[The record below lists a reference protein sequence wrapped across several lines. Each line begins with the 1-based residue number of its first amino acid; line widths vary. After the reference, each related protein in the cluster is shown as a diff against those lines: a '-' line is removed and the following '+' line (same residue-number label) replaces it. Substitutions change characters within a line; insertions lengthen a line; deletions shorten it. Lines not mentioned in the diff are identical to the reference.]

1 MGQSL
6 QKFKDA
12 TKRLSKQTLGLAAL
26 GLIVA
31 GLVGCQTRP
40 TARSVQIQL
49 STWGSAQEVAVLK
62 SLLRDFERSHP
73 QIRVQLLHIPEN
85 YYQKLHILVAGD
97 MAPDVIFTNSLSFPI
112 YASQGIFR
120 DLRPYLAP
128 GAKNTGASDEN
139 SDRVSN
145 GPSEALSEAQFY
157 PQALKAFRWRLP
169 NGQRI
174 LGALPRDISNV
185 VIFYNRDLF
194 RQAGLAEPRAGWTWE
209 QFREIAD
216 RLTVDANNDGDP
228 DQFGVSFYS
237 TPPLFWLPFVWSA
250 GGDLFSPDLRR
261 FTLNQAKA
269 VEGLRFY
276 ADLRHKWHVAPKK
289 VESGGTSMS
298 QLFLQQKVAMLVSG
312 RWSVP
317 VFREQAKF
325 RWDVVPLPVGPSGQS
340 RVGIDASGYAIAA
353 KSQHPTE
360 SFALIRYLLS
370 REAVRTVTESGLIV
384 PARPDVATSAAFLSP
399 HQAPAHGQAFLDVI
413 PEGVPTHTPPR
424 WNEVAEELGLALE
437 PVWDGQQDPAMAMA
451 AVKPKLDALLEVSP

>member
-1 MGQSL
+1 M
-6 QKFKDA
+6 
-12 TKRLSKQTLGLAAL
+12 GLATLCLMLL
-26 GLIVA
+26 GV
-31 GLVGCQTRP
+31 VGCQARP
-40 TARSVQIQL
+40 TARPIQIQL

-62 SLLRDFERSHP
+62 SLLRDFERGHP
-73 QIRVQLLHIPEN
+73 KIQVQLLHIPEN

-112 YASQGIFR
+112 YASQGIFK
-120 DLRPYLAP
+120 DLRPYVALQGQVSGVP
-128 GAKNTGASDEN
+128 N
-139 SDRVSN
+139 SPVD
-145 GPSEALSEAQFY
+145 GLSEDQFY
-157 PQALKAFRWRLP
+157 PQALKAFTWRQP
-169 NGQRI
+169 NGQSI
-174 LGALPRDISNV
+174 VGALPRDISNV

-194 RQAGLAEPRAGWTWE
+194 RQAGLAEPQAGWTWQ
-209 QFREIAD
+209 QFLEVAQTLTLD
-216 RLTVDANNDGDP
+216 RNNDGDP

-261 FTLNQAKA
+261 FTLNQPKA
-269 VEGLRFY
+269 LQGLRFY

-325 RWDVVPLPVGPSGQS
+325 QWDVVPLPVGPSGQS
-340 RVGIDASGYAIAA
+340 RVGIDASGYAISA
-353 KSQHPTE
+353 KSKHPAE
-360 SFALIRYLLS
+360 SFELIRYLLS
-370 REAVRTVTESGLIV
+370 RKSVRTVTESGLIV
-384 PARPDVATSAAFLSP
+384 PARPDVASSAAFLSP
-399 HQAPAHGQAFLDVI
+399 DQAPTHGQAFLEVI
-413 PEGVPTHTPPR
+413 PQGVPTHTPPR

-437 PVWDGQQDPAMAMA
+437 PVWDGQQDPATAMA

>member
-12 TKRLSKQTLGLAAL
+12 TKRLCKQTLGLAL
-26 GLIVA
+26 LCLMLMGLM
-31 GLVGCQTRP
+31 GCQAKP
-40 TARSVQIQL
+40 PARTVQIQL

-73 QIRVQLLHIPEN
+73 QIQVQLMHIPEN

-112 YASQGIFR
+112 YASQGVFR
-120 DLRPYLAP
+120 DLRPFLSAQ
-128 GAKNTGASDEN
+128 GQANGS
-139 SDRVSN
+139 SHGVS
-145 GPSEALSEAQFY
+145 ETLSQTQFY
-157 PQALKAFRWRLP
+157 PQALKAFTWRQP
-169 NGQRI
+169 NGQSI

-185 VIFYNRDLF
+185 LIFYNRDLF
-194 RQAGLAEPRAGWTWE
+194 RQAGLEEPQAGWTWE
-209 QFREIAD
+209 QFRETAD
-216 RLTVDANNDGDP
+216 RLTVDVNNDGDP

-261 FTLNQAKA
+261 FTLNQPKA
-269 VEGLRFY
+269 IEGLRFY

-289 VESGGTSMS
+289 VESGGSSMS

-340 RVGIDASGYAIAA
+340 QVGIDASGYAISA
-353 KSQHPTE
+353 KSKHPGE
-360 SFALIRYLLS
+360 SYALIRYLLS
-370 REAVRTVTESGLIV
+370 RKSIRQVTESGLIV
-384 PARPDVATSAAFLSP
+384 PARPDVANTAAFLSP
-399 HQAPAHGQAFLDVI
+399 GQAPAHGQAFLDII
-413 PEGVPTHTPPR
+413 PNGVPTHTPPR

-437 PVWDGQQDPAMAMA
+437 PVWDGQQDPATAMA
-451 AVKPKLDALLEVSP
+451 AVKPKLDKLLEVSP